1 MIESL
6 VNGKLIKNA
15 ELKTSASGTKFCN
28 FLLSVNVGE
37 PNNIVM
43 SAIAFNEIAE
53 RIALLQAKDALSLA
67 GTLKPAEWSDKA
79 TGQQKHGLNLTV
91 SNFLS
96 LYDIKQRKPKQA
108 D

>member
-37 PNNIVM
+37 PDNIVM

-53 RIALLQAKDALSLA
+53 RISHLQKNDALA
-67 GTLKPAEWSDKA
+67 VVGTLKPSSWNDKA
-79 TGQQKHGLNLTV
+79 TGEPKNGLNLTV
-91 SNFLS
+91 SNSLS
-96 LYDIKQRKPKQA
+96 VFDVKKRKAEPA
-108 D
+108 